1 VQEVVEGL
9 RTAGDR
15 REVLAR
21 VGLVA
26 KGISYGLVGL
36 LAIGV
41 ALGVGGKP
49 TSRQGALQK
58 LAGEPFGRVVLV
70 LLAAGFAAYA
80 AWRLI
85 QVSDTDEWL
94 KRVGY
99 IGRAAVYGALI
110 YSTVR
115 IIAGAHQESQDQKT
129 QKTTAAILG
138 WPGGRLLV
146 FAGALM
152 LVGVGVWNGYRG
164 VTRKFEDKWK
174 GGPDWGVAA
183 AVVGHLARF
192 VVFTLIGAFA
202 FEAALT
208 YDSNDAVGLDGA
220 LRRLADAA
228 YGRFLLGLTAAG
240 LIAYAVHCFLD
251 ARYRDVSA

>member
-1 VQEVVEGL
+1 MHDVVAGL
-9 RTAGDR
+9 RNAGDWR
-15 REVLAR
+15 AALAR

-49 TSRQGALQK
+49 TSRQGALQR
-58 LAGEPFGRVVLV
+58 LAGEPFGKVVLV
-70 LLAAGFAAYA
+70 LLVAGFAAYA

-85 QVSDTDEWL
+85 QITDTDEWP
-94 KRVGY
+94 KRIGFA
-99 IGRAAVYGALI
+99 GRAAVYGALI

-115 IIAGAHQESQDQKT
+115 IIGGAHQTSQDQKT

-138 WPGGRLLV
+138 WPGGRWLV
-146 FAGALM
+146 FAGALV

-164 VTRKFEDKWK
+164 VTRKFDDTWK
-174 GGPDWGVAA
+174 GGPDWGIAAGVA
-183 AVVGHLARF
+183 GHLARC
-192 VVFTLIGAFA
+192 VVFTLIGVFA

-208 YDSNDAVGLDGA
+208 YDPNDAVGFDGA
-220 LRRLADAA
+220 LRKLADAA
-228 YGRFLLGLTAAG
+228 YGRFLLGFTAAG
-240 LIAYAVHCFLD
+240 LIAYAVYCFLD
-251 ARYRDVSA
+251 ARYRDV